1 MKACIIYDSWY
12 GNTRLIAQEIYKGL
26 GYTTALIDAI
36 DARHLDLHDIDLL
49 IVGSPTHG
57 GMPTPAIQEF
67 LNSIGDEMLKGVS
80 IATFDTRVSM
90 RWLRIVGF
98 AARRISISLRGRG
111 GYMIVPP
118 QGFYVHGKEGPLKKG
133 ELERA
138 KQWGLDV
145 VSTWQRNHIPHYA
158 L

>member
-1 MKACIIYDSWY
+1 MKICIIYDSWY

-26 GYTTALIDAI
+26 GYTTALIDAVE
-36 DARHLDLHDIDLL
+36 ARHLDLHDVDLL

-67 LNSIGDEMLKGVS
+67 LNTIGDGALKGVS
-80 IATFDTRVSM
+80 IATFDTRVPM

-98 AARRISISLRGRG
+98 AARRIAISLRGRG
-111 GYMIVPP
+111 GYLLMPP
-118 QGFYVHGKEGPLKKG
+118 EGFYVHGKEGPIKKG

-138 KQWGLDV
+138 KQWGYDV
-145 VSTWQRNHIPHYA
+145 VATWQRNHVSRYVS
-158 L
+158 